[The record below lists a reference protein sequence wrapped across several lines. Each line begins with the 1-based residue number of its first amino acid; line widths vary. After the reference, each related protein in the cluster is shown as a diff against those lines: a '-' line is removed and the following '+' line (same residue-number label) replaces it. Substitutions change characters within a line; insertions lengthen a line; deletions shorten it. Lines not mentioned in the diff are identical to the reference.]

1 MIHSSRGRGI
11 EGVIQW
17 TVGWA
22 MCRRTWTKTA
32 RRPVLL
38 AFSFAQPLMWMLF
51 FGFLFQ
57 RYRLTELG
65 EPIAYLDFLTPG
77 VCAMTVLFGASQ
89 SGIGWIRDLQ
99 TGFLPRMLNTP
110 ASHHA
115 LLAGKVVADV
125 LRLLVQALIVLVLGL
140 SLGARL
146 SPSWASMLPA
156 ALCLA
161 LFAAAFSSLSCA
173 LALRSRAQEAMAA
186 FVHLVNLPVL
196 FTSTALV
203 PVRQMPDWLA
213 VAARWNP
220 LTLAVDAWRG
230 ALLSGEVPSASGQ
243 VLPLA
248 VLAVVL
254 YALAAREM
262 RTIGRLD

>member
-1 MIHSSRGRGI
+1 VSALDVAWEI
-11 EGVIQW
+11 
-17 TVGWA
+17 
-22 MCRRTWTKTA
+22 CRRTWIKTA

-38 AFSFAQPLMWMLF
+38 SFSFAQPLMWMAF

-57 RYRLTELG
+57 RYRLVDAGPAVT
-65 EPIAYLDFLTPG
+65 YLDFLTPG

-89 SGIGWIRDLQ
+89 SGIGWIRDVQ
-99 TGFLPRMLNTP
+99 TGFLPRLLNTP

-115 LLAGKVVADV
+115 LLLGKIIADV
-125 LRLLVQALIVLVLGL
+125 LRLLAQAVLVLLLGL
-140 SLGARL
+140 LLGARL
-146 SPSWASMLPA
+146 APAWGAVLSA

-173 LALRSRAQEAMAA
+173 LALRTRAQEAMAA

-203 PVRQMPDWLA
+203 PVRQMPEWLA
-213 VAARWNP
+213 AAARWNP

-230 ALLSGEVPSASGQ
+230 ALLFGQAPSVAGQ

-248 VLAVVL
+248 VLAAVL
-254 YALAAREM
+254 YLAAAREM
-262 RTIGRLD
+262 RGIAALY

>member
-1 MIHSSRGRGI
+1 MSFVRSLDVAWEI
-11 EGVIQW
+11 
-17 TVGWA
+17 
-22 MCRRTWTKTA
+22 CRRTWVKTA

-38 AFSFAQPLMWMLF
+38 TFSFAQPLMWMVF

-57 RYRLTELG
+57 RYRLTGLG
-65 EPIAYLDFLTPG
+65 EAVSYLDFLTPG

-89 SGIGWIRDLQ
+89 SGVGWIRDVQ
-99 TGFLPRMLNTP
+99 TGYLPRLLNTP

-115 LLAGKVVADV
+115 LLAGKIVADV
-125 LRLLVQALIVLVLGL
+125 LRLLAQAVVVLLL
-140 SLGARL
+140 ALLLGARL
-146 SPSWASMLPA
+146 TPDWGAILPA

-161 LFAAAFSSLSCA
+161 LFAAAFSCLSSA
-173 LALRSRAQEAMAA
+173 LALRTRAQEAMAA

-213 VAARWNP
+213 AAAQWNP

-230 ALLSGEVPSASGQ
+230 ALLFGEAPSAAGQ
-243 VLPLA
+243 LLPLA
-248 VLAVVL
+248 VLAAVL
-254 YALAAREM
+254 YLAAAREL
-262 RTIGRLD
+262 RGIAALS